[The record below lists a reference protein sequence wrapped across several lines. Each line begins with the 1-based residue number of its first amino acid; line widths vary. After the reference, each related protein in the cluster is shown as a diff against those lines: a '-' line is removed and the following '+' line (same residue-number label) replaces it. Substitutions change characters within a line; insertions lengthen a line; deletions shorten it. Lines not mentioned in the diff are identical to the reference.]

1 MSGSKK
7 SEPIKEVHIEKAH
20 IIQPIGLQVQ
30 GKAPSSKFK
39 EEEEKRDEARTDS
52 EAGKVEKLAPAGG
65 SGMLSKASGFL
76 KGIFGGS
83 RFAGIARV
91 FAPFLAVA
99 GTMMSCLFSPVL
111 VTFLGAGIFWMAKN
125 NEWVKKNVLEN
136 EKVKM
141 AYKVIRGVFRDVL
154 SGVFGMV
161 GNTLNGMIS
170 TWIDIANPFSK
181 RNREKEFFID
191 AVGKGKYGLNEAIT
205 DFESNIGG
213 SATEKEKAQF
223 QQAAAKAKKREGL
236 GGVGKI
242 IEDIGESAMA
252 FAKTG
257 GNFGILMGDI
267 GAKALEFSMN
277 LWDTPKAKKMIAA
290 RWNHMFRLK
299 QAGTAEGH
307 IGTQWD
313 H

>member
-1 MSGSKK
+1 
-7 SEPIKEVHIEKAH
+7 
-20 IIQPIGLQVQ
+20 
-30 GKAPSSKFK
+30 
-39 EEEEKRDEARTDS
+39 
-52 EAGKVEKLAPAGG
+52 
-65 SGMLSKASGFL
+65 
-76 KGIFGGS
+76 
-83 RFAGIARV
+83 
-91 FAPFLAVA
+91 
-99 GTMMSCLFSPVL
+99 MMSWLFTPVL
-111 VTFLGAGIFWMAKN
+111 VTLLGAGIFWLAKN

-154 SGVFGMV
+154 TGVFGMV
-161 GNTLNGMIS
+161 GNTLSGMIS

-236 GGVGKI
+236 SGVEKI
-242 IEDIGESAMA
+242 TKDIGESAMA

-277 LWDTPKAKKMIAA
+277 LWDTPKAKKMIDA

-307 IGTQWD
+307 IGTVSYT
-313 H
+313 HLTLPTKA